1 MLYCLMGNLNTS
13 KLSGLN
19 GGSLKTKKALM
30 KEQLGAAFLSFA
42 MRMLPEVSPA
52 WAKQHINC
60 SAKVAVW
67 INEHRH
73 YVI

>member
-1 MLYCLMGNLNTS
+1 
-13 KLSGLN
+13 
-19 GGSLKTKKALM
+19 M